1 MCHPVCSVSVTP
13 SKTRLIGFCYKW
25 KIQSIATERSSRV
38 SLRST
43 QLFLTVS
50 IRLGSWSSNSYL
62 LDGSTE
68 RRLML
73 AEVEPSNVLG
83 GWLTDVGRHFRL
95 FVVHTMPEVTTGW
108 GGGAIRFAPCLHHPA
123 TLGWTERSSRVSLRS
138 TQLFLTVS
146 MRSGYWSSNDDLLD
160 GSTERRLTLAE
171 VEPSNGLGGWFTDV
185 GPHFRL
191 IVFYAMP
198 EVTTFWEGC
207 AIRFAP

>member
-1 MCHPVCSVSVTP
+1 MIKWLQWILVRWFYRTQADTCGSRAIEWFIRLAHRCWSPLPTYRISCDAESDDLLGKMCHPVCSVSVTP

-50 IRLGSWSSNSYL
+50 IRLGSWSSNGYL
-62 LDGSTE
+62 PDGSTE

-95 FVVHTMPEVTTGW
+95 
-108 GGGAIRFAPCLHHPA
+108 
-123 TLGWTERSSRVSLRS
+123 
-138 TQLFLTVS
+138 
-146 MRSGYWSSNDDLLD
+146 
-160 GSTERRLTLAE
+160 
-171 VEPSNGLGGWFTDV
+171 
-185 GPHFRL
+185 
-191 IVFYAMP
+191 IVFHAIP
-198 EVTTFWEGC
+198 KVTTFMENEPSGLLRIC
-207 AIRFAP
+207 DTKQSSADRLLQQAEESCPLP